1 MIFIITLI
9 ALLMERFFHWRHL
22 RHWHW
27 FKRYEQWLSV
37 HIGQWPAILIL
48 FCNLLLPVAAV
59 GIVGYLLSNILY
71 GIPQFIFGVIIIL
84 YCLGPENVWLQ
95 TYRCINDLHKED
107 RAAALQEAHVF
118 FGAQT
123 SEHSQAFHR
132 KFVHAIFVA
141 AHQRI
146 FAILFWFVILGPVGA
161 VLYRIIGFYRTQS
174 SSRLQP
180 VSSQIGSWMDWLSI
194 RLFTFLFALGGH
206 FTKVIAHWKPS
217 VLKGVKANDVLLTEC
232 GSAALDIV
240 DGGVIPES
248 GTAETEAIALLDRVF
263 VMGLVIL
270 AVIVLVTSF

>member
-27 FKRYEQWLSV
+27 FKRYEQWLGV

-118 FGAQT
+118 FGAKT

-141 AHQRI
+141 SHQRI
-146 FAILFWFVILGPVGA
+146 FAILFWFVILGPAGA

-174 SSRLQP
+174 TSHLQP
-180 VSSQIGSWMDWLSI
+180 VSNQIGSWMDWLSI

-206 FTKVIAHWKPS
+206 FTKVIAHWKPN
-217 VLKGVKANDVLLTEC
+217 VLKGVKTNDVLLTEC
-232 GSAALDIV
+232 GFAALDIGN
-240 DGGVIPES
+240 GGVIPES

-270 AVIVLVTSF
+270 AVIVLVTNF